1 MKKIFYVLIIF
12 FTSINFLYAETLLKD
27 CKNIKTDGS
36 FEEIETS
43 DGARNQY
50 LINFDTTSIVHTFVS
65 SKSWFETRKLM
76 DEIAIEEGNFD
87 FPSAVRSWNIKYD
100 IVFNDSKQVSAKTK
114 VGIQQIAE
122 NIYSEIFVDLD
133 KKIVMQNYVGVNETG
148 KKVVDVM
155 RKAQKHWGLTSSYQ
169 CE

>member
-1 MKKIFYVLIIF
+1 MEK
-12 FTSINFLYAETLLKD
+12 
-27 CKNIKTDGS
+27 
-36 FEEIETS
+36 
-43 DGARNQY
+43 
-50 LINFDTTSIVHTFVS
+50 
-65 SKSWFETRKLM
+65 
-76 DEIAIEEGNFD
+76 IAIEEGNFD

-114 VGIQQIAE
+114 VGIQHIAE